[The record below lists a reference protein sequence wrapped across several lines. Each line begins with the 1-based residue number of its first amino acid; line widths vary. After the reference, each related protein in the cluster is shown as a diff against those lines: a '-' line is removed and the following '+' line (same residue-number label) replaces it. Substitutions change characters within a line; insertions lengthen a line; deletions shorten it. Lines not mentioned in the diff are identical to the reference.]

1 MFARKKNKR
10 KDKKGVFKMVPLD
23 QSFENLLLRKIP
35 GLTREELEKY
45 DHTLV
50 LSQHLRLLASVVP
63 PGERKKI
70 IEEKLD
76 HSLRQSY
83 GLLKPYWKQYARVHK
98 IWLARRKFA
107 QNRGSFSQ
115 IVSSWDRGKKLVT
128 SYWGYQLVNLINNTV
143 LFFIGPVKQVNEK
156 RN

>member
-1 MFARKKNKR
+1 
-10 KDKKGVFKMVPLD
+10 MVPLD
-23 QSFENLLLRKIP
+23 QSFQNLLLKKIP

-45 DHTLV
+45 NHTVV
-50 LSQHLRLLASVVP
+50 LSHHLRLIASAVP

-76 HSLRQSY
+76 RTLRQSY
-83 GLLKPYWKQYARVHK
+83 GLLNPYWKHYARLHK

-115 IVSSWDRGKKLVT
+115 IASSWGRGKKLIT
-128 SYWGYQLVNLINNTV
+128 SYWIYQLVNLINNAA
-143 LFFIGPVKQVNEK
+143 LFFIRPVRQVDEK

>member
-1 MFARKKNKR
+1 
-10 KDKKGVFKMVPLD
+10 MVPLD
-23 QSFENLLLRKIP
+23 QSFENLLLGKIP

-76 HSLRQSY
+76 RSLRQSY
-83 GLLKPYWKQYARVHK
+83 RLLRPYWKPYASVHK
-98 IWLARRKFA
+98 LWLARRKFA

-115 IVSSWDRGKKLVT
+115 IVSGWGRGKKLVT
-128 SYWGYQLVNLINNTV
+128 SYCVYQLANLINNTA
-143 LFFIGPVKQVNEK
+143 LFFMRPLKQVDEK
-156 RN
+156 RD